1 MGYRKSKV
9 DYLMEYGNEIYLLSE
24 GLSLRRVRS
33 KTGRAIGTLQK
44 LRTLFV
50 R

>member
-9 DYLMEYGNEIYLLSE
+9 DYLMEYGNEISLLSE
-24 GLSLRRVRS
+24 GLYLRRVQS

-44 LRTLFV
+44 LRRLFV

>member
-9 DYLMEYGNEIYLLSE
+9 DYLMEYGNEIYLFIE
-24 GLSLRRVRS
+24 VLSLRRVRN
-33 KTGRAIGTLQK
+33 KTVRAIGTLQK